1 MVLGKQ
7 VLANKTISLY
17 GVDRQYQKL
26 KKEILDVTD
35 QVLSSGQ
42 LLDNVRTSIFER
54 QVAHMCGRDYA
65 VTVNS
70 ATQGLVFAAICGLKP
85 AKSRVLLPGVSFI
98 ATLNSVLLD
107 DRYDISM
114 CDVDC
119 NGIMDLGQL
128 EESLTRRE
136 FSAIMY
142 ANLFGNTV
150 DWERFQIMSGFF
162 GQDDMYIIEDAAQS
176 FGATSRGV
184 PSGKMG
190 TVSVLSFDPTK
201 NLNNYGS
208 GGMVLTDDQA
218 IRDHLLDLKNNGKEF
233 GHQSAGT
240 NSKMSEV
247 DCAQM
252 TVKLKYFD
260 SWQARRT
267 EIANYYTEQL
277 SEFVDVPGTTEGT
290 VHSWSKYV
298 IRTTRRNTLRQ
309 HLTYNDIDT
318 KVTYNKPLYQELVA
332 RHLHQPQY
340 MDAWESEKFT
350 RECLSLPIY
359 PELRDSEVERIV
371 KCVKDY
377 FR

>member
-1 MVLGKQ
+1 MVPRKQ
-7 VLANKTISLY
+7 ILANKTITLY

-26 KKEILDVTD
+26 KREILDVTD
-35 QVLSSGQ
+35 QVLSTGQ
-42 LLDNVRTSIFER
+42 LLDGTRTSIFEHEM
-54 QVAHMCGRDYA
+54 AHRCNRSYA

-70 ATQGLVFAAICGLKP
+70 ATQGLIFAAICGLK
-85 AKSRVLLPGVSFI
+85 AVQSSILLPAVSFI

-107 DRYDISM
+107 HRYNVNM

-119 NGIMDLGQL
+119 NGLMDLGLL

-136 FSAIMY
+136 FGAIMY

-233 GHQSAGT
+233 GNQSAGT

-252 TVKLKYFD
+252 TVKLRYFD
-260 SWQARRT
+260 AWQARRT

-277 SEFVDVPGTTEGT
+277 AEYVDVPGVTAGT
-290 VHSWSKYV
+290 VPAWSKYV

-309 HLTYNDIDT
+309 HLTYNEIET
-318 KVTYNKPLYQELVA
+318 KVTYNKPLYQELVS

-340 MDAWESEKFT
+340 MDAWESERFT

-359 PELRDSEVERIV
+359 PELRDSEVERIA
-371 KCVKDY
+371 KSVKDY

>member
-1 MVLGKQ
+1 M
-7 VLANKTISLY
+7 ANKTITLY
-17 GVDRQYQKL
+17 GVARQYQNL
-26 KKEILDVTD
+26 KQEILDVTD
-35 QVLSSGQ
+35 SVLSTGQ
-42 LLDNVRTSIFER
+42 LLDNTRTTIFEHE
-54 QVAHMCGRDYA
+54 VAHRCNRSYA
-65 VTVNS
+65 VSVNS
-70 ATQGLVFAAICGLKP
+70 ATQGLIFAAICGLKE
-85 AKSRVLLPGVSFI
+85 ARSRVLLPGISFV

-107 DRYDISM
+107 HRYNVSM
-114 CDVDC
+114 CDVDA
-119 NGIMDLGQL
+119 NGLMDLGLL

-136 FSAIMY
+136 FTAIMY

-150 DWERFQIMSGFF
+150 DWDRFQVMSRFF

-208 GGMVLTDDQA
+208 GGMVLTDDQG

-233 GHQSAGT
+233 GHQVAGT

-252 TVKLKYFD
+252 TVKLKHFD
-260 SWQARRT
+260 KWQARRT
-267 EIANYYTEQL
+267 EIAEYYTKEL
-277 SEFVDVPGTTEGT
+277 CNYVDVPGTTPGT
-290 VHSWSKYV
+290 VSAWSKYV
-298 IRTTRRNTLRQ
+298 IRTARRNTLRQ
-309 HLTYNDIDT
+309 HLTYNDIET
-318 KVTYNKPLYQELVA
+318 KVTYSRTLYQEIISQY
-332 RHLHQPQY
+332 LHMPQY
-340 MDAWESEKFT
+340 MDTWESERFT

-359 PELRDSEVERIV
+359 PELYDSEVERIV
-371 KCVKDY
+371 KCVKDH